1 MSESES
7 NSDQSASDSEVAGD
21 SSTAWKFIDEPSPQ
35 LHVEDVEE
43 FLLSKARTEANRVAK
58 KLLVR
63 IFGTEH
69 RLPSDVTTQDIM
81 KAWLDPSFLAV
92 AQRHVN
98 SSLAQSA
105 FVSRS
110 DLLKFLQVELW
121 LAFYSV
127 SPSNFY
133 ERSNKQYYP
142 PVKSV
147 MPSKRY
153 FAILRAFGKPNAE
166 DDVSS
171 THWKA
176 PFQHDPNLSHAM
188 DELCRLCSRFGFVS
202 EVSIASLDD
211 DLLRLRSSAVDD
223 LGLNRTRNPKKG
235 YGPVQH
241 GIVSLATGLF
251 LGGHIAS
258 KGETVVDVVKILQRG
273 LCGATTDSQIRLP
286 GIMFA
291 LDRGY
296 QSKEVNK
303 QILECGAAII
313 GTHKKNSS
321 FPFTFGAAPKNTK
334 NLSVS
339 KVQNMHIGQYLNLC
353 SGVQLNR
360 INLHT
365 LWRTDQ
371 VSEM

>member
-7 NSDQSASDSEVAGD
+7 NSDQSASDSGVAGD

-35 LHVEDVEE
+35 LHVEDVEA

-69 RLPSDVTTQDIM
+69 RLPSD
-81 KAWLDPSFLAV
+81 
-92 AQRHVN
+92 RHVN

-171 THWKA
+171 THWKV

-188 DELCRLCSRFGFVS
+188 DELRRLCSRFGFVS
-202 EVSIASLDD
+202 EVSIAKLDD

-223 LGLNRTRNPKKG
+223 LGLTRTRNPKNGQRISIQGSQQANSGVWGSDYWNTQEEFKF
-235 YGPVQH
+235 
-241 GIVSLATGLF
+241 SF
-251 LGGHIAS
+251 HIWGSS
-258 KGETVVDVVKILQRG
+258 K
-273 LCGATTDSQIRLP
+273 
-286 GIMFA
+286 
-291 LDRGY
+291 
-296 QSKEVNK
+296 
-303 QILECGAAII
+303 
-313 GTHKKNSS
+313 
-321 FPFTFGAAPKNTK
+321 KNTK

-339 KVQNMHIGQYLNLC
+339 KAMGARQH
-353 SGVQLNR
+353 
-360 INLHT
+360 
-365 LWRTDQ
+365 
-371 VSEM
+371 

>member
-1 MSESES
+1 
-7 NSDQSASDSEVAGD
+7 
-21 SSTAWKFIDEPSPQ
+21 
-35 LHVEDVEE
+35 
-43 FLLSKARTEANRVAK
+43 
-58 KLLVR
+58 
-63 IFGTEH
+63 
-69 RLPSDVTTQDIM
+69 M
-81 KAWLDPSFLAV
+81 KAWLDPSFFAV

-171 THWKA
+171 TNWRA

-188 DELCRLCSRFGFVS
+188 DELRRLCSRFGFVS

-211 DLLRLRSSAVDD
+211 DLLRLRSSTVDD
-223 LGLNRTRNPKKG
+223 LGLTRTRNPKKG

-241 GIVSLATGLF
+241 GIVSLATGIF

-273 LCGATTDSQIRLP
+273 LSPQVTRSELERLTCADLRQKCKDQGVAGYGSKATLIDRILNQDDETTSPRTKSLEAVLIEAWFLKPKSSPEMKTGSKNEDSICSHLP
-286 GIMFA
+286 PFFTA
-291 LDRGY
+291 
-296 QSKEVNK
+296 
-303 QILECGAAII
+303 
-313 GTHKKNSS
+313 NSS
-321 FPFTFGAAPKNTK
+321 FTIQQMKSYG
-334 NLSVS
+334 L
-339 KVQNMHIGQYLNLC
+339 LC
-353 SGVQLNR
+353 R
-360 INLHT
+360 
-365 LWRTDQ
+365 
-371 VSEM
+371 

>member
-35 LHVEDVEE
+35 LHVEDVEA

-63 IFGTEH
+63 IFSTEH
-69 RLPSDVTTQDIM
+69 RLPPDVTTQDIK

-92 AQRHVN
+92 AQRNVN

-166 DDVSS
+166 DD
-171 THWKA
+171 
-176 PFQHDPNLSHAM
+176 
-188 DELCRLCSRFGFVS
+188 
-202 EVSIASLDD
+202 
-211 DLLRLRSSAVDD
+211 
-223 LGLNRTRNPKKG
+223 
-235 YGPVQH
+235 
-241 GIVSLATGLF
+241 
-251 LGGHIAS
+251 
-258 KGETVVDVVKILQRG
+258 
-273 LCGATTDSQIRLP
+273 
-286 GIMFA
+286 
-291 LDRGY
+291 
-296 QSKEVNK
+296 
-303 QILECGAAII
+303 
-313 GTHKKNSS
+313 
-321 FPFTFGAAPKNTK
+321 
-334 NLSVS
+334 
-339 KVQNMHIGQYLNLC
+339 
-353 SGVQLNR
+353 
-360 INLHT
+360 
-365 LWRTDQ
+365 
-371 VSEM
+371 